1 MVENRPKSRIQH
13 GERSDRSILMG
24 QKSVEKAQIEK
35 FKGDILGDFQTLCP
49 RLISYSNQKTEENQE
64 KKKEVIG
71 WKRREKE

>member
-35 FKGDILGDFQTLCP
+35 FKGDILGDFQTMCLLP
-49 RLISYSNQKTEENQE
+49 IDQADSIW
-64 KKKEVIG
+64 VFFV
-71 WKRREKE
+71 